1 MATFSNTDTGDK
13 SSGPYYDKNVDNEV
27 PLKEKIEAVTK
38 FVSSCKFGMMT
49 TRDPSSHK
57 LEGNGVDLT
66 FTTNTES
73 HKTDELKA
81 EPNTNISF
89 YDSSGQW
96 ASFAGDTTIETDRAV
111 IRKYYSPTL
120 KAWLGD
126 LGDGMHDGSENDPRI
141 GIIRVKTQSITYAVT
156 DKMLLGRLAEVA
168 RGTLTGEVA
177 SVNKLREIG
186 EDEITRW
193 RASPQ

>member
-1 MATFSNTDTGDK
+1 M
-13 SSGPYYDKNVDNEV
+13 
-27 PLKEKIEAVTK
+27 
-38 FVSSCKFGMMT
+38 
-49 TRDPSSHK
+49 
-57 LEGNGVDLT
+57 
-66 FTTNTES
+66 
-73 HKTDELKA
+73 
-81 EPNTNISF
+81 
-89 YDSSGQW
+89 
-96 ASFAGDTTIETDRAV
+96 

-126 LGDGMHDGSENDPRI
+126 LGDGVHDGSENDPRI

-193 RASPQ
+193 RVSPQ